1 MAGYYNRPE
10 ATRDSID
17 SDGWLHTG
25 DRGLLDAEGRLVIV
39 GRMKHM
45 YKSGGYNIYPREI
58 EMTLER
64 HRGVALACVVSAPD
78 PKFDEIGIAY
88 LLSVVGK
95 ELTAECIEAFA
106 RERMANYK
114 IPKKFVICDKFP
126 EVEVGKVDRVA
137 LTRAAQREWQAG
149 TKKI

>member
-58 EMTLER
+58 EITLER
-64 HRGVALACVVSAPD
+64 HHGVALACVVSAPD

-88 LLSVVGK
+88 LLSVAGK

-106 RERMANYK
+106 RERLANYK
-114 IPKKFVICDKFP
+114 IPKKLCL
-126 EVEVGKVDRVA
+126 RH
-137 LTRAAQREWQAG
+137 L
-149 TKKI
+149 